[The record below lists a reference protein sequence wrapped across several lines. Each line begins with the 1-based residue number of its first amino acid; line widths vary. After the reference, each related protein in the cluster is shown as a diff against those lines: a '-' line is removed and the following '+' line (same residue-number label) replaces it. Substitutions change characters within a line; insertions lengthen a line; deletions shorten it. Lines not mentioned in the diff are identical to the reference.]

1 MEGWRDLKELSFSLE
16 DEMITVTE
24 SAGISGESV
33 DAADHELVV
42 VSICQIQSSVAKQNF
57 LNRSQTT

>member
-1 MEGWRDLKELSFSLE
+1 MV
-16 DEMITVTE
+16 IVTE

-42 VSICQIQSSVAKQNF
+42 VSISQIKSSVAKQNF